1 MFGDF
6 MKNYNDLLS
15 IAASSTVPVLLQGES
30 GVGKE
35 VAARRIHSASDRRDK
50 PFIALNCA
58 AIAHNIAESILE
70 GARRGAYTG
79 AVANQEGVVRAA
91 NNGTLFLDE
100 IGEMPIDL
108 QSKLLRI
115 LQERSVMPLGATQ
128 SIPVNFRL
136 ICATNRN
143 LKDEVVAGR
152 FRQDLYFRINVFPVE
167 IPPLRKRSDLK
178 QIARSIWQEATCGE
192 MPPLTTGEMERLSKF
207 NWPGNIRQLKN
218 VLQRLSLLRT
228 YGVNLEEILAE
239 ESAPPTTFDCRE
251 IYLPAKRAECPDWA
265 TIQKALAENDGNK
278 SRAAKSLGISRGS
291 LCYQIRKHESE
302 IGFRICI

>member
-1 MFGDF
+1 

-15 IAASSTVPVLLQGES
+15 IAANSMVPVLLQGES

-35 VAARRIHSASDRRDK
+35 VAARRIHKESDRSNK
-50 PFIALNCA
+50 PFIALNCG

-70 GARRGAYTG
+70 GAQRGAYTG
-79 AVANQEGVVRAA
+79 AVANQGGIVRAA

-100 IGEMPIDL
+100 IGEMPLDL

-143 LKDEVVAGR
+143 LKEEVSAGR
-152 FRQDLYFRINVFPVE
+152 FRQDLFFRINVFPVE

-178 QIARSIWQEATCGE
+178 QIASNIWQEVTSGE
-192 MPPLTTGEMERLSKF
+192 MPPLTSTEMKQLSDF
-207 NWPGNIRQLKN
+207 DWPGNIRQLKN

-228 YGVNLEEILAE
+228 YGVNLDEILAE
-239 ESAPPTTFDCRE
+239 EYAPQTTFDCRE
-251 IYLPAKRAECPDWA
+251 IYLPTKRAESPDWA

-278 SRAAKSLGISRGS
+278 SKAAKALGVSRGC
-291 LCYQIRKHESE
+291 LCYQVRKHEMEKWPALLHIS
-302 IGFRICI
+302 G